1 MQKHG
6 KQIFSDCDYFLKRFN
21 EDDYKYNMNLFRKK
35 WNDTLIQTIAAH
47 SYEDASLEFV
57 QQVKKV
63 YTRFG
68 RISKARKRDLGLF
81 MIYFLF
87 PAILL
92 TECEGAKIFCDVLLD
107 TWNREL
113 DTSIV
118 YMDYEEIAAGFND
131 KLLGMMKE

>member
-6 KQIFSDCDYFLKRFN
+6 KEIFSDCDYFLKRFN

-68 RISKARKRDLGLF
+68 RISKARKQCSRL
-81 MIYFLF
+81 
-87 PAILL
+87 
-92 TECEGAKIFCDVLLD
+92 
-107 TWNREL
+107 
-113 DTSIV
+113 
-118 YMDYEEIAAGFND
+118 
-131 KLLGMMKE
+131 